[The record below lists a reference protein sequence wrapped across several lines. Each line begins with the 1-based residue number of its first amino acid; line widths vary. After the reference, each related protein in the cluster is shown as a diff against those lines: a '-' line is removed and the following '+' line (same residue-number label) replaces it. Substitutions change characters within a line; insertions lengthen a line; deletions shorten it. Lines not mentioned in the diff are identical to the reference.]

1 MQRHKNCSEIAD
13 KVVLN
18 LQNIKMIVISHNAEK
33 MKAFAVIPSRM
44 VVSGN
49 RGHGKELHF
58 RGVCL
63 RQKNVERDDGRKA
76 CKPLTSVFNGPG
88 TIIWAEVQ
96 TPLANQSQ

>member
-44 VVSGN
+44 VASGS
-49 RGHGKELHF
+49 RGHGAKNCIFVECVFAKE
-58 RGVCL
+58 RG
-63 RQKNVERDDGRKA
+63 EG
-76 CKPLTSVFNGPG
+76 
-88 TIIWAEVQ
+88 
-96 TPLANQSQ
+96 